1 MKKFLYITD
10 REEYSEH
17 NFIGP
22 LFEKYLPDY
31 MDVDIVYFSK
41 YKSYFENKNG
51 HFIVPIHERKDILK
65 FLSENGVNVFAY
77 DYVVVRNIHDVL
89 ENILAAKD
97 TYNIKVGFRLSFP
110 KIVVALERAKVE
122 KGSTIL
128 KSIDA
133 KLKTHAKL
141 KLINQCD
148 IFLPTSRRMQEVY
161 YPGVTTKIHV
171 IPSAIDPSRVH
182 EKVSRGDGKIVFSYI
197 GTLSKLRNFE
207 LILESF
213 NSLKSD
219 NWELLISTVD
229 EAYAQNCIED
239 FVKIKDKIKII
250 KANTKEELLDVIA
263 HCDVGVAL
271 LPDIDIFRT
280 SVPLKIIDYYTS
292 GIPALIS
299 NNELNHTVFEN
310 DKDAWICDFDKDMIT
325 SKIEEIIA
333 NPKDKIREMGKSGQ
347 QKLLDT
353 RNYKVIAEK
362 LAKAMEEL

>member
-22 LFEKYLPDY
+22 LFEKYLPAY
-31 MDVDIVYFSK
+31 LDVNIVYFSK

-65 FLSENGVNVFAY
+65 YLSENGVDVFAY

-89 ENILAAKD
+89 ENILASKD
-97 TYNIKVGFRLSFP
+97 IYNIKVGYRLSFP
-110 KIVVALERAKVE
+110 KITVALERAKAE
-122 KGSTIL
+122 QGSTLI

-148 IFLPTSRRMQEVY
+148 IFLPTSRRMQKVY
-161 YPGVTTKIHV
+161 YPDVTTKIHV
-171 IPSAIDPSRVH
+171 LPSAIDPSRVH
-182 EKVSRGDGKIVFSYI
+182 PKVSRSDEKIVFTHI

-207 LILESF
+207 LILEAF
-213 NSLKSD
+213 NSLNSE
-219 NWELLISTVD
+219 NWELLISTID
-229 EAYAQNCIED
+229 EAYALNCIEN
-239 FVKIKDKIKII
+239 FGKIKDKIKII
-250 KANTKEELLDVIA
+250 KSHTKEELLDVIA
-263 HCDVGVAL
+263 HSDVGVAL

-292 GIPALIS
+292 GVPALIS
-299 NNELNHTVFEN
+299 NNELNNSVFEN
-310 DKDAWICDFDKDMIT
+310 DKDAWICDFAQESIT
-325 SKIEEIIA
+325 NKLEEIIS

-353 RNYKVIAEK
+353 RNYKDVAK
-362 LAKAMEEL
+362 NLAQAMKEL

>member
-22 LFEKYLPDY
+22 LFEKYLPEFL
-31 MDVDIVYFSK
+31 DVDIVYFSK
-41 YKSYFENKNG
+41 YKSYFENRKG
-51 HFIVPIHERKDILK
+51 HFIVPIYERKDILK
-65 FLSENGVNVFAY
+65 YLTENGVDVFAY
-77 DYVVVRNIHDVL
+77 DYVVVRNIHDIL
-89 ENILAAKD
+89 ENILASKD
-97 TYNIKVGFRLSFP
+97 MYNIKVGYRLSFP
-110 KIVVALERAKVE
+110 KITVALERAKVE
-122 KGSTIL
+122 QGSTLI

-148 IFLPTSRRMQEVY
+148 IFLPTSKRMQEVY
-161 YPGVTTKIHV
+161 YPEVTTKIHV
-171 IPSAIDPSRVH
+171 VPSAIDPSRVH
-182 EKVSRGDGKIVFSYI
+182 SKISRGDEKIVFTYI

-207 LILESF
+207 LILEAF
-213 NSLKSD
+213 NSLKSE

-229 EAYAQNCIED
+229 VDYAQNCVKE
-239 FVKIKDKIKII
+239 FLKIKDKIKII
-250 KANTKEELLDVIA
+250 KSDTKDQLLDELA

-299 NNELNHTVFEN
+299 NNELNNTVFEN
-310 DKDAWICDFDKDMIT
+310 NKDAWICDFDQKSIT
-325 SKIEEIIA
+325 NKLEEIIA

-353 RNYKVIAEK
+353 RNYQDVAKN